1 MGLFREKGRSDIDA
15 WAKVM
20 IQGYIKGMPI
30 DKAVLEQA
38 TDQSIR
44 NDCRII
50 RESVQIVMRSSD
62 YEVREKRKKLI
73 EGRYQHLNTL
83 LPFAD
88 ADQLKLYDEA
98 MDQID
103 CLNQQIESR
112 NMIGVKKQ
120 VIIVNMGFVD
130 IVMFNPVLLSKDTPY
145 ETEEGCLSLTGA
157 RKTTR
162 YENIEVEYY
171 DMNWKKQRQKLSGWP
186 AQICQ
191 HELDHLEGILI

>member
-1 MGLFREKGRSDIDA
+1 MGLFRKKGRSDIDA

-20 IQGYIKGMPI
+20 IQGYKKGMPI
-30 DKAVLEQA
+30 DKALLEQA

-50 RESVQIVMRSSD
+50 RESAQIVMRSSD

-98 MDQID
+98 MDQIV

-112 NMIGVKKQ
+112 N
-120 VIIVNMGFVD
+120 
-130 IVMFNPVLLSKDTPY
+130 
-145 ETEEGCLSLTGA
+145 ETQ
-157 RKTTR
+157 K
-162 YENIEVEYY
+162 ENI
-171 DMNWKKQRQKLSGWP
+171 RQKRKQKQDAFWKVTSVSYMMDEFSD
-186 AQICQ
+186 AKKKKK
-191 HELDHLEGILI
+191 